1 MGGGGSW
8 AHGRAADLSLALR
21 RLWRQYTQVFTRQK
35 NLSENCAKFGQAP
48 EKMFPSAL
56 LSRKNL
62 RKIHPKGYHIS
73 NLPGCQING
82 LPRAVTRLELARQRL
97 KCLLD
102 SDENRHRSSVQ
113 QVMDRAE
120 VSWK

>member
-8 AHGRAADLSLALR
+8 AHGRAADLSLALI

-73 NLPGCQING
+73 RP
-82 LPRAVTRLELARQRL
+82 PRVSNQWPAQGGHASRIGPAAT
-97 KCLLD
+97 
-102 SDENRHRSSVQ
+102 
-113 QVMDRAE
+113 E
-120 VSWK
+120 VFVGF